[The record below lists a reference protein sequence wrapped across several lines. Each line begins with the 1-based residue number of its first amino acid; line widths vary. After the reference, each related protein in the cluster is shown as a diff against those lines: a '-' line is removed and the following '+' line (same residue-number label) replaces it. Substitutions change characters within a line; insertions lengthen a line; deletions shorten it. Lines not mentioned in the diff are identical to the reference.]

1 MRTIKTTPRASCFV
15 RILDAGAP
23 SFPSHRRN
31 HMAFDD
37 ELDDAP
43 GQVGK
48 CAEHE
53 KVKSTSAT
61 QSMKTTV
68 ERASQEHAQASRSG
82 TDRAW
87 CTVSMEERFDG
98 KPMPGVVHG
107 VHEYRVESSKNA
119 SISTHRAVRLLGLKE
134 AMIFPVSNGG
144 PTLTTRTDG
153 EMMEMARKLTN
164 PPRLDRVARI
174 KDLGHHIP
182 ASTRLDERLHDIM
195 EKKSEVGRG
204 ERTKMKTLTWFDG
217 DVYLWKQPRS
227 STPGLID
234 RIFIR
239 IDCSTGERVPFLNC
253 GSNGDELPGTSQ
265 RQLRSALAASKKIE
279 RDRREMTELREMW
292 KKYVK
297 GQNKCIPE
305 FETASGYVLI
315 HGAKASKKKSDLKQ
329 KKDQRQVMMPSTG
342 TSQVVVK
349 RERDSEPARNAG
361 KRVKKVKEAEKIEN
375 RKSNDKL
382 KPKPKKS
389 TRKQAAPIS
398 IPWGG
403 EDAPRV
409 IVIGAGPA
417 GLSAARS
424 LKDHGVNVVVLESRN
439 RPGGRCHTYEMPAL
453 PVYGL
458 PSVQV
463 DLGASFV
470 HGCHEYN
477 PLFVIAK
484 SNKVTLNNAGG
495 GYSAGWSENAA
506 WYNASD
512 GGRVKPATVTHAFKM
527 ARKATNLM
535 FGSESNDEM
544 SSLYEPSKSNTDVL
558 GPAAFNVSLVPRRPI
573 DGMTREDCSLHEA
586 FRYAT
591 EITMRSLLNGNK
603 RFEVLKP
610 VYDSIPT
617 ITWAYVA
624 PMTAI
629 SFNEARASNNEV
641 LEATERLRNQSVED
655 SYNEEESDHGEEE
668 SLVPVSDAKGEKM
681 LDLSDGMVVDGYKN
695 LLIDRLVGAEDDC
708 LDIRYQRAVTHVK
721 VDEDKRINVHGLV
734 ENKKQDVLY
743 VVTCSNGEKFECQ
756 YVVVTVPLGVLK
768 KRCITFEPNL
778 SVDKQKAI
786 SRLGMGTENKVYMR
800 FAEKFWPKARFMQC
814 TDARYRFLNVDAY
827 GKKNTLLVHVSPPYA
842 RDFDGKSDREIVLD
856 VCHVLKTM
864 FRLKETPQPVDSKV
878 TRWGQ
883 DEHSYGA
890 YSYMHVGSCTDDVK
904 ALVATEHNGR
914 VYFAGEACSVEAA
927 QCVHGAVLT
936 GNAAAVEILS
946 IGNVD
951 IDETKIVGGAVGLQ
965 LEDDDNVRWETC
977 SKCDTSRRIP
987 ACATIRRPWE
997 CRDGGAWNTYMGKH
1011 GCSYKDER

>member
-1 MRTIKTTPRASCFV
+1 
-15 RILDAGAP
+15 
-23 SFPSHRRN
+23 
-31 HMAFDD
+31 MAVDD
-37 ELDDAP
+37 ELVAAP

-48 CAEHE
+48 PVENE
-53 KVKSTSAT
+53 KIKTMSAT
-61 QSMKTTV
+61 QSMKTTTA
-68 ERASQEHAQASRSG
+68 ERTSQEHAQASHAG
-82 TDRAW
+82 IERAW
-87 CTVSMEERFDG
+87 CIVSMVERFG
-98 KPMPGVVHG
+98 GTPMPGVVHD
-107 VHEYRVESSKNA
+107 VHEYIPESSKNV
-119 SISTHRAVRLLGLKE
+119 STSTHRAFRLLGSKE
-134 AMIFPVSNGG
+134 TMVFPISSGG
-144 PTLTTRTDG
+144 PTLTTQTDT
-153 EMMEMARKLTN
+153 EMMEMAQRLIN
-164 PPRLDRVARI
+164 PQRLNKAAEI
-174 KDLGHHIP
+174 KNLSWPIP
-182 ASTRLDERLHDIM
+182 ASTRLDERLHDITEKQPAIDKGGCEKM
-195 EKKSEVGRG
+195 E
-204 ERTKMKTLTWFDG
+204 TLTWFDG
-217 DVYLWKQPRS
+217 DVYVWKKPRLS
-227 STPGLID
+227 APGLID
-234 RIFIR
+234 RTFIK
-239 IDCSTGERVPFLNC
+239 INCSTGERVPFLNC
-253 GSNGDELPGTSQ
+253 GSNGEELPGTSQ
-265 RQLRSALAASKKIE
+265 RQLRSVAAATKKIE
-279 RDRREMTELREMW
+279 RDRCEMIELREMW
-292 KKYVK
+292 KKYIK
-297 GQNKCIPE
+297 GQNKRIRE
-305 FETASGYVLI
+305 FEKASRFVSI
-315 HGAKASKKKSDLKQ
+315 DGAKASEKKSDLKH
-329 KKDQRQVMMPSTG
+329 KKDQQRVKTPSTG
-342 TSQVVVK
+342 NQQVVVK
-349 RERDSEPARNAG
+349 RERDSETARNAR
-361 KRVKKVKEAEKIEN
+361 KNLKEADK
-375 RKSNDKL
+375 RKSPKSNDKP
-382 KPKPKKS
+382 KPKPKTSEHKD
-389 TRKQAAPIS
+389 AVPVS

-403 EDAPRV
+403 EAAPSV

-424 LKDHGVNVVVLESRN
+424 LKNHGVNVTVLESRD

-477 PLFVIAK
+477 PLFVIARN
-484 SNKVTLNNAGG
+484 NKVTLNNAGG

-506 WYNASD
+506 WYNASE

-535 FGSESNDEM
+535 FGNESSDEM
-544 SSLYEPSKSNTDVL
+544 SSLYGPSKSNTDVL

-573 DGMTREDCSLHEA
+573 DGTTREDCSLHEA

-603 RFEVLKP
+603 RFEALKP

-641 LEATERLRNQSVED
+641 LEATEQLRNQSVED
-655 SYNEEESDHGEEE
+655 SDSELEDEDDAEEEEPVPASD
-668 SLVPVSDAKGEKM
+668 VKGEKM
-681 LDLSDGMVVDGYKN
+681 IDLSDGMVVDGYKN
-695 LLIDRLVGAEDDC
+695 LLIDRLVGAEDDH
-708 LDIRYQRAVTHVK
+708 LDIRYQRAVTHVR
-721 VDEDKRINVHGLV
+721 VAEDNRMNVHGLL
-734 ENKKQDVLY
+734 ENKKEDISY
-743 VVTCSNGEKFECQ
+743 VVTCSNGEKFECD
-756 YVVVTVPLGVLK
+756 YIVVTVPLGVLK

-814 TDARYRFLNVDAY
+814 TDIRYRFLNVDAY

-842 RDFDGKSDREIVLD
+842 IDFDEKSDKEIVQD
-856 VCHVLKTM
+856 ICQVLQAM

-914 VYFAGEACSVEAA
+914 VYFAGEACSIEAA

-936 GNAAAVEILS
+936 GNAAAAEILS

-965 LEDDDNVRWETC
+965 LLDDDDDDRWE
-977 SKCDTSRRIP
+977 KCFKCGTSRRIP
-987 ACATIRRPWE
+987 ACAYIRQTWE

-1011 GCSYKDER
+1011 GCAYRDER